1 MNIGHDLSPPS
12 GPVQRRLQGPPAK
25 SKFLGVVF
33 FTLILAVPGSGD
45 DFALLE
51 QDFDDRRISAEA
63 PSQDA
68 AIGIQHFLDPE
79 LARAIG
85 ARGLKIW
92 IDEGN
97 AGLEEFT
104 YFLRVARSP
113 SYLEN
118 TELNVF
124 GLFNANLRQ
133 RAQEAA
139 VNSFPH
145 SDEAKEELVA
155 ALGEYAPDPTPIGC
169 WDSSLEISKSPWDLL
184 YEGQY
189 RLGEFSA
196 GTPYGS
202 SSMSRL
208 REYLLAWRYGIN
220 ARFVH
225 GSGSAARV
233 REFVVQA
240 EESLEEKT
248 AKAFIFDSDP
258 FAYRYRLHM
267 RERIPRYLTDRQG
280 CIHYQWIRAA
290 GVNVEYGDIHS
301 IRLPRPL
308 NISVIGDSYT
318 SGEGA
323 RLYASRQ
330 FGRVVGNGGNR
341 GAIGVSLRGWIGEYG
356 GYPGHRSVNSGWES
370 AVNQTVKARFTDLA
384 INFYNVSSSGA
395 QVRNYDENGPT
406 GEDEIPLHEISERW
420 GDEEKAL
427 TNAARQMHAM
437 DAILARDEQETIDV
451 LGFTFGGNDANFS
464 KLIAAILYKDGE
476 DGDYSLENIGKN
488 LDYLSNWG
496 VDFEGGPFWDDDPPA
511 NPIVFPVR
519 ASFFEMAQDARD
531 RLEWL
536 GLELESGNF
545 GVRTEKVIQGNYPN
559 PVGAA
564 DHYCPAVAPCWA
576 AKIDSVE
583 MGWIRRDILP
593 EVNDRIVA
601 ANASRF
607 GYSLADTYEEL
618 PVMHGHHLGK
628 NFGVRWFEPILTTN
642 AESEIFPYAFHPN
655 ARGHF
660 NVYRPVYLEKLN
672 ECLDSTY
679 RTDQF
684 AKEQPSFNLA
694 LVEPA
699 LIYDGP
705 SSTLRLV
712 GQIENPS
719 TITASQPMRVEV
731 RALLE
736 ATSGLEAV
744 SEAIPAPV
752 RDVKGSVVELPPLE
766 PRGKSEFSIVLSE
779 GQETAAVNE
788 LLLRHFLG
796 VQETEAAKGLIE
808 GSLSPAS
815 IARRLAAVSS
825 VSFDFRLVP
834 AAEEERGYYSS
845 CAASFG
851 ASTTTDLLE
860 SLGWL
865 QERYPEAYEEVVK
878 EGQQLGVS
886 SPELLTH
893 PALREQPQLFR
904 MFDVNPDAGLN
915 RFSPGEKIQLS
926 QLQSVGERIRM
937 TGRVGPLDPKY
948 SFLSVEALA
957 DKVTLALPTGSVRFA
972 ASRFESIADVLPYDG
987 NPVTMVFHQA
997 LSLSRQDEEKGIKR
1011 EFVAHPARFEVPQ
1024 VVHGVADYPANGEVI
1039 EGGKLQVDLR
1049 FRPVDVEGNEQIAGV
1064 EFRDPVTGA
1073 SFGGE
1078 IVSPDGVSISRDLGR
1093 FLLHSPTAR
1102 VEVVTFNE
1110 EHEQRVGYDYL
1121 NVDAPATVRQRYLE
1135 LRDGELLV
1143 EFTISGPGAGDYAQG
1158 FEVHISPDAAIAFA
1172 DNAPAE
1178 ERFVYTAVPQDLT
1191 VKQVDEEQGEV
1202 RFVLP
1207 IPLDVV
1213 HSNMRN
1219 VRYVLGE
1226 GALSEVRYSSLDL
1239 SDLRVNALGVIEPL
1253 LRGVE
1258 LEVLSDREAE
1268 VRSEVPGLLMVDT
1281 SEDLRTWKRSL
1292 TTMVDG
1298 AAPFRFDWPRSAS
1311 GKLFLRSSLMKAK

>member
-1 MNIGHDLSPPS
+1 
-12 GPVQRRLQGPPAK
+12 
-25 SKFLGVVF
+25 
-33 FTLILAVPGSGD
+33 
-45 DFALLE
+45 
-51 QDFDDRRISAEA
+51 
-63 PSQDA
+63 
-68 AIGIQHFLDPE
+68 
-79 LARAIG
+79 
-85 ARGLKIW
+85 
-92 IDEGN
+92 
-97 AGLEEFT
+97 
-104 YFLRVARSP
+104 
-113 SYLEN
+113 
-118 TELNVF
+118 
-124 GLFNANLRQ
+124 
-133 RAQEAA
+133 
-139 VNSFPH
+139 
-145 SDEAKEELVA
+145 
-155 ALGEYAPDPTPIGC
+155 
-169 WDSSLEISKSPWDLL
+169 
-184 YEGQY
+184 
-189 RLGEFSA
+189 
-196 GTPYGS
+196 
-202 SSMSRL
+202 MSRL
-208 REYLLAWRYGIN
+208 REFMLAERYGIN

-233 REFVVQA
+233 REFVVKA

-267 RERIPRYLTDRQG
+267 RERIPRYLTDGRG
-280 CIHYQWIRAA
+280 CVHYQWVRV
-290 GVNVEYGDIHS
+290 GNGELSYGDIHS

-308 NISVIGDSYT
+308 NVSVIGDSYT

-323 RLYASRQ
+323 PLKAFGN
-330 FGRVVGNGGNR
+330 FGRINR
-341 GAIGVSLRGWIGEYG
+341 GGKLPGGQLYIGLDYFVSEYG
-356 GYPGHRSVNSGWES
+356 GSPGHRSVNSGWES
-370 AVNQTVKARFTDLA
+370 AVNQTVKARFTGLA

-395 QVRNYDENGPT
+395 QIRNYDENGPT

-427 TNAARQMHAM
+427 TNATRQMHAM
-437 DAILARDEQETIDV
+437 DAVMARDEQETIDV

-476 DGDYSLENIGKN
+476 DGDYSLENIGTN
-488 LDYLSNWG
+488 LDYLSNW
-496 VDFEGGPFWDDDPPA
+496 VVDSLDFEGGPFWDDDPPA

-607 GYSLADTYEEL
+607 GYTLADTYEEL

-684 AKEQPSFNLA
+684 GKEQPSFNLA

-705 SSTLRLV
+705 SSTLRIV
-712 GQIENPS
+712 GQVENPS
-719 TITASQPMRVEV
+719 TITPSQPVRVEV

-736 ATSGLEAV
+736 AASGLEAV
-744 SEAIPAPV
+744 SQAIPTPV
-752 RDVKGSVVELPPLE
+752 RDVEGSVVELPPLE

-796 VQETEAAKGLIE
+796 VQETEEAKGLIE
-808 GSLSPAS
+808 GSLSPAA

-834 AAEEERGYYSS
+834 AAEEEGGYYSS

-851 ASTTTDLLE
+851 ASAQTDLLE
-860 SLGWL
+860 SLDWL
-865 QERYPEAYEEVVK
+865 QGHYPEAYEEVVK

-893 PALREQPQLFR
+893 SALREQPQLFR

-915 RFSPGEKIQLS
+915 RFSPGEEIQLS
-926 QLQSVGERIRM
+926 QLRLVGERIRM
-937 TGRVGPLDPKY
+937 TGRVGPLDPKF

-957 DKVTLALPTGSVRFA
+957 DKVTLSLPAGSVRFA

-997 LSLSRQDEEKGIKR
+997 LSLSGQDEEEGIRR
-1011 EFVAHPARFEVPQ
+1011 EFVAHPTRFEVPQ
-1024 VVHGVADYPANGEVI
+1024 VVHGVADYPVNGEVI
-1039 EGGKLQVDLR
+1039 EGGKLQFDLR
-1049 FRPVDVEGNEQIAGV
+1049 FRPVDDVEGNGEVAGA

-1078 IVSPDGVSISRDLGR
+1078 IVNPTDGVSIARDLGR
-1093 FLLHSPTAR
+1093 VLLHSPTAR
-1102 VEVVTFNE
+1102 VEVVTFNAE
-1110 EHEQRVGYDYL
+1110 GEQRVGYDYS
-1121 NVDAPATVRQRYLE
+1121 NVDAPATVQQRYLE
-1135 LRDGELLV
+1135 RREEELLV

-1158 FEVHISPDAAIAFA
+1158 FEVHISPDAASGFA

-1191 VKQVDEEQGEV
+1191 VEQVDEEQGEV

-1239 SDLRVNALGVIEPL
+1239 SDLRVNALGVLEPL

-1281 SEDLRTWKRSL
+1281 SEDLQNWKRSL
-1292 TTMVDG
+1292 TTMID
-1298 AAPFRFDWPRSAS
+1298 ASAPYRAKLPDSAT
-1311 GKLFLRSSLMKAK
+1311 GKLFLRASLLKAK